1 MVVPY
6 GGTDRRPRRLAMKI
20 GITSALSA
28 AGVLAAGFAAF
39 TLNSAVLA
47 GPGTGIS
54 DDAARAATLGT
65 APTAAPPGTATSA
78 GNVSAAS
85 PGTPV
90 TASSVAVSGTVTSYT
105 VGTAGTVV
113 VDSSGGAI
121 NVTDVVPAAGWV
133 SEPARTSPDGTV
145 KVHFT
150 RGPERIEFH
159 ASLTGGKV
167 TVSVVNET
175 PQQPSVTTV
184 PVPGQGSI
192 PAAGS
197 GTKPSVPWGG
207 GDDDDDEDDH
217 EDDEDDDHGP
227 GHHDEDEDDD

>member
-1 MVVPY
+1 
-6 GGTDRRPRRLAMKI
+6 MKI

-65 APTAAPPGTATSA
+65 APTASPGEVTGA

-113 VDSSGGAI
+113 VDSFGGAI
-121 NVTDVVPAAGWV
+121 KVTDVVPAAGWV
-133 SEPARTSPDGTV
+133 SEPARTAPDGTV

-150 RGPERIEFH
+150 RGAERIEFY
-159 ASLTGGKV
+159 ASLAGGKV
-167 TVSVVNET
+167 MLSVVNET
-175 PQQPSVTTV
+175 PARPVSTV
-184 PVPGQGSI
+184 APLPGQGST

-197 GTKPSVPWGG
+197 GTRPTVPWAGN
-207 GDDDDDEDDH
+207 DDDDEDH
-217 EDDEDDDHGP
+217 HDDDS
-227 GHHDEDEDDD
+227 HDSRRDSHEDEDDD

>member
-1 MVVPY
+1 
-6 GGTDRRPRRLAMKI
+6 MKI

-65 APTAAPPGTATSA
+65 APTASPGEVTGA
-78 GNVSAAS
+78 GSVSAAS

-90 TASSVAVSGTVTSYT
+90 TASSVAVSATVTSYT

-113 VDSSGGAI
+113 VDTSGGAI
-121 NVTDVVPAAGWV
+121 KVTDVVPAAGWV
-133 SEPARTSPDGTV
+133 SEPARTGPDGTV

-150 RGPERIEFH
+150 RGAERIEFH
-159 ASLTGGKV
+159 ASFTGDKV

-175 PQQPSVTTV
+175 PAATPVTAV
-184 PVPGQGSI
+184 PLPGQGST

-197 GTKPSVPWGG
+197 GTRPTVPWAGN
-207 GDDDDDEDDH
+207 DDDDEDH
-217 EDDEDDDHGP
+217 HDDDI
-227 GHHDEDEDDD
+227 HDSRRDSHEDEDDD

>member
-1 MVVPY
+1 
-6 GGTDRRPRRLAMKI
+6 MKI

-54 DDAARAATLGT
+54 DDAARAAALGT
-65 APTAAPPGTATSA
+65 APTASPGEVTGA
-78 GNVSAAS
+78 GSVSAAS

-90 TASSVAVSGTVTSYT
+90 TASSVAVSSTVTSYT

-121 NVTDVVPAAGWV
+121 KVTDAVPAAGWV
-133 SEPARTSPDGTV
+133 SEPARTAPDGTV

-150 RGPERIEFH
+150 RGAERIEFY
-159 ASLTGGKV
+159 ASLADGKV
-167 TVSVVNET
+167 MVSVVNET
-175 PQQPSVTTV
+175 PARPMSTV
-184 PVPGQGSI
+184 APLPGQGST
-192 PAAGS
+192 PTAGS
-197 GTKPSVPWGG
+197 GTRPTVPWAGDDDD
-207 GDDDDDEDDH
+207 DDDDDEDRDDH
-217 EDDEDDDHGP
+217 GDDEDDD
-227 GHHDEDEDDD
+227 

>member
-1 MVVPY
+1 
-6 GGTDRRPRRLAMKI
+6 MKI

-65 APTAAPPGTATSA
+65 APTASPGEVTGA
-78 GNVSAAS
+78 GSVSVAS

-90 TASSVAVSGTVTSYT
+90 TASSVAVSATVTSYT

-113 VDSSGGAI
+113 VDTSGGAI
-121 NVTDVVPAAGWV
+121 KVTDVVPAAGWV
-133 SEPARTSPDGTV
+133 SEPARTAPDGTV

-150 RGPERIEFH
+150 RGAERIEFY
-159 ASLTGGKV
+159 ASLAGGKV
-167 TVSVVNET
+167 MVSVVNET
-175 PQQPSVTTV
+175 LARPVSTV
-184 PVPGQGSI
+184 APLPGQGST
-192 PAAGS
+192 PTAGS
-197 GTKPSVPWGG
+197 GTRPTVPWAGN
-207 GDDDDDEDDH
+207 DDDDEDH
-217 EDDEDDDHGP
+217 HDDDI
-227 GHHDEDEDDD
+227 HDSRRDSHEDEDDD

>member
-1 MVVPY
+1 
-6 GGTDRRPRRLAMKI
+6 MKI

-54 DDAARAATLGT
+54 DDAARAAALGT

-121 NVTDVVPAAGWV
+121 KVTDVVPAAGWV
-133 SEPARTSPDGTV
+133 SEPARTAPDGTV

-150 RGPERIEFH
+150 RGAERIEFF
-159 ASLTGGKV
+159 ASLAGGKV
-167 TVSVVNET
+167 MVSVVNET
-175 PQQPSVTTV
+175 PARPVSTV
-184 PVPGQGSI
+184 APLPGQGST
-192 PAAGS
+192 PTAGS
-197 GTKPSVPWGG
+197 GTRPTVPWAGDD
-207 GDDDDDEDDH
+207 DDDDDEDRDDDNDNEDR
-217 EDDEDDDHGP
+217 EDDENREDREDGRDDD
-227 GHHDEDEDDD
+227 